1 MILIRNADVYAPE
14 SLGIKDVLIEGTKIV
29 KIADKI
35 DISMDEDLIEIIDAN
50 SKKLIPG
57 LIDQHV
63 HITGGGGEAGPSS
76 RVPESYLSAFISC
89 GVTTVLG
96 LLGTDGISRSLE
108 NLYAKAKA
116 LNEEGITCFMET
128 GSYAYPSPTIT
139 GSVEKDI
146 YMIDVCIGA
155 KIAVSDHRGSN
166 ITSEELIRLASEA
179 RRGGLISGKAG
190 IVTLHMGI
198 GKKRLAPLLDAIKES
213 DLPIKNFVP
222 THINSRSQELLDE
235 CIEFG
240 KLGGTVD
247 FTAAGSVDDNMAEVD
262 KILYLLNNGVSDENI
277 TISSDAFGSQPR
289 FDDKGNTIGLTYQT
303 SVTLLYF
310 LKALNAKGIDL
321 SQGLKFFTK
330 NPARVMGLE
339 GIKGE
344 IIENG
349 DGDLV
354 ILDENLD
361 ITDVIAKGK
370 IALRDGKLILKGRFE
385 E

>member
-1 MILIRNADVYAPE
+1 MLLLRNANVFAPE
-14 SLGIKDVLIEGTKIV
+14 SLGIKDVLIEGERIV

-35 DISMDEDLIEIIDAN
+35 HISMDEDLIEIIDLEN
-50 SKKLIPG
+50 KKLIPG

-63 HITGGGGEAGPSS
+63 HITGGGGEAGASS
-76 RVPESYLSAFISC
+76 RVPESNLSDFIKS

-96 LLGTDGISRSLE
+96 MLGTDGISRSLE

-128 GSYAYPSPTIT
+128 GSYAYPSPTVT

-146 YMIDVCIGA
+146 YMLDVCIGA

-166 ITSEELIRLASEA
+166 ITGEELIRLVSEA

-190 IVTLHMGI
+190 IVTIHMGI
-198 GKKRLAPLLDAIKES
+198 GKKRLAPVMEAIAES

-222 THINSRSQELLDE
+222 THVNTRSQELLDD
-235 CIEFG
+235 CIEFA
-240 KLGGTVD
+240 KLGGTMD
-247 FTAAGSVDDNMAEVD
+247 FTAGGSVEDNMVEAD
-262 KILYLLNNGVSDENI
+262 KIFYLLEKGVGEEFI

-303 SVTLLYF
+303 SITLLSF
-310 LKALNAKGIDL
+310 LKALDSKGMNL
-321 SQGLKFFTK
+321 SQSLKFFTK
-330 NPARVMGLE
+330 NPARVLGLE

-344 IIENG
+344 ISLG
-349 DGDLV
+349 ADADLV
-354 ILDENLD
+354 VLDENLD
-361 ITDVIAKGK
+361 INDVIAKGK
-370 IALRDGKLILKGRFE
+370 IAMKNKDLLMKGRFE
-385 E
+385 I